1 MDRRTFLGSAALA
14 ASMLPLSSMVG
25 AAPASRG
32 RLLPVPLAKGDTIG
46 LVSPSS
52 ATDDSFNL
60 QLARE
65 AMEALGFKV
74 KAGAHYDARRGHLA
88 GTDAQRAGDLNA
100 MFADKTVK
108 AIICTRGGSGAARL
122 LPVALNK
129 GDTIGLVSPSSAT
142 DDSFNLQL
150 AREAMEALGFKVK
163 TGAHYDARR
172 GHLAGTDAQRAG
184 DLNSMFADK
193 TIKAIVCTR
202 GGSGAARLLPLLDY
216 DSIRRNPKVLLGYS
230 DITALHS
237 AIHAKT
243 GLVTFHGQIGSGS
256 WNKFNVDQFQRVL
269 LDRELVEY
277 RNKIELGDELVP
289 RQNRT
294 ITLRGGKARGELVGG
309 NLTVLTALAGSPY
322 LPDFSGKIL
331 FLEDVGEAPYRVDR
345 MFSTLKLMG
354 ALDKLAGFIFGEC
367 TDCKPGDGYG
377 SLTLEQIFDD
387 YITPLKI
394 PAYRGA
400 MIGHIREQ
408 FIVPVGGKV
417 ELDADAGTFR
427 LLEPVFQA

>member
-1 MDRRTFLGSAALA
+1 MDRRGFIRNAALA
-14 ASMLPLSSMVG
+14 ALLPSLGGMG
-25 AAPASRG
+25 TANAATRR
-32 RLLPVPLAKGDTIG
+32 RLLP
-46 LVSPSS
+46 
-52 ATDDSFNL
+52 
-60 QLARE
+60 
-65 AMEALGFKV
+65 
-74 KAGAHYDARRGHLA
+74 
-88 GTDAQRAGDLNA
+88 
-100 MFADKTVK
+100 
-108 AIICTRGGSGAARL
+108 
-122 LPVALNK
+122 LPLNK
-129 GDTIGLVSPSSAT
+129 GDTVGLVSPSSAT

-163 TGAHYDARR
+163 TGAHFAERR
-172 GHLAGTDAQRAG
+172 GHLAGTDAERAG
-184 DLNSMFADK
+184 DLNAMFADPSV
-193 TIKAIVCTR
+193 KAIVCTR

-216 DSIRRNPKVLLGYS
+216 DAIRRNPKVLLGYS
-230 DITALHS
+230 DITALHN

-243 GLVTFHGQIGSGS
+243 GLVTFHGPIGSGS
-256 WNKFNVDQFQRVL
+256 WNAFNVDQFQRVL
-269 LDRELVEY
+269 LNRELVEF
-277 RNKIELGDELVP
+277 RNKVDAGDELVP
-289 RQNRT
+289 RRNRT
-294 ITLRGGKARGELVGG
+294 ITITGGKARGELVGG

-331 FLEDVGEAPYRVDR
+331 FLEDVSEAPYRVDR

-354 ALDKLAGFIFGEC
+354 ALDKVAGVIFGEC

-387 YITPLKI
+387 HIRPLKV

-427 LLEPVFQA
+427 MLEPVFQA

>member
-1 MDRRTFLGSAALA
+1 MDRRQFLGSTALA
-14 ASMLPLSSMVG
+14 ATLLSLSGV
-25 AAPASRG
+25 ASSATPASHG
-32 RLLPVPLAKGDTIG
+32 RLLPVPLTKGDTVG

-52 ATDDSFNL
+52 ATDDSF
-60 QLARE
+60 
-65 AMEALGFKV
+65 
-74 KAGAHYDARRGHLA
+74 
-88 GTDAQRAGDLNA
+88 
-100 MFADKTVK
+100 
-108 AIICTRGGSGAARL
+108 S
-122 LPVALNK
+122 
-129 GDTIGLVSPSSAT
+129 
-142 DDSFNLQL
+142 LQL

-172 GHLAGTDAQRAG
+172 GHLAGTDAERAG
-184 DLNSMFADK
+184 DLNAMFADR
-193 TIKAIVCTR
+193 TVRAIVCTR

-243 GLVTFHGQIGSGS
+243 GLVTFHGQIGAGS

-277 RNKIELGDELVP
+277 RNKMELGDELVA

-294 ITLRGGKARGELVGG
+294 ITIRGDKAHGELVGG

-322 LPDFSGKIL
+322 LPDFTGKIL
-331 FLEDVGEAPYRVDR
+331 FLEDVGEAPYRIDR

-354 ALDKLAGFIFGEC
+354 ALDRVAGVIFGEC

-377 SLTLEQIFDD
+377 SLTLEQIVDD
-387 YITPLKI
+387 YITPLNI

>member
-14 ASMLPLSSMVG
+14 ASMLPLAG
-25 AAPASRG
+25 IARAGDASRG
-32 RLLPVPLAKGDTIG
+32 RLLPVPLRKGDTIG

-65 AMEALGFKV
+65 AMEALGF
-74 KAGAHYDARRGHLA
+74 R
-88 GTDAQRAGDLNA
+88 
-100 MFADKTVK
+100 
-108 AIICTRGGSGAARL
+108 
-122 LPVALNK
+122 
-129 GDTIGLVSPSSAT
+129 
-142 DDSFNLQL
+142 
-150 AREAMEALGFKVK
+150 VK

-172 GHLAGTDAQRAG
+172 GHLAGTDAERAG
-184 DLNSMFADK
+184 DLNAMFADGAV
-193 TIKAIVCTR
+193 KAIVCTR

-216 DSIRRNPKVLLGYS
+216 ERIRRNPKVLLGYS
-230 DITALHS
+230 DITALHC
-237 AIHAKT
+237 AINAKA

-256 WNKFNVDQFQRVL
+256 WNRFNVDQFQRVL

-277 RNKIELGDELVP
+277 RNKVELGDELVP

-294 ITLRGGKARGELVGG
+294 ITIRGGKARGELVGG

-322 LPDFSGKIL
+322 LPDFTGRIL
-331 FLEDVGEAPYRVDR
+331 FLEDVGEAPYRIDR

-354 ALDKLAGFIFGEC
+354 ALDKVAGVIFGEC
-367 TDCKPGDGYG
+367 SDCKPGDGYG
-377 SLTLEQIFDD
+377 SLTLEQILDD
-387 YITPLKI
+387 YIRPLEI

-427 LLEPVFQA
+427 LLETVFQA

>member
-1 MDRRTFLGSAALA
+1 MDRRQFLASTALLASALQVPASASAA
-14 ASMLPLSSMVG
+14 PRNG
-25 AAPASRG
+25 R
-32 RLLPVPLAKGDTIG
+32 RLLPVPLARGDTIG

-52 ATDDSFNL
+52 ASEDSFNL

-74 KAGAHYDARRGHLA
+74 KPGPHLGSRHGHLA
-88 GTDAQRAGDLNA
+88 GTDAERAGDLNA
-100 MFADKTVK
+100 MFAAPGV
-108 AIICTRGGSGAARL
+108 
-122 LPVALNK
+122 
-129 GDTIGLVSPSSAT
+129 
-142 DDSFNLQL
+142 
-150 AREAMEALGFKVK
+150 
-163 TGAHYDARR
+163 
-172 GHLAGTDAQRAG
+172 
-184 DLNSMFADK
+184 
-193 TIKAIVCTR
+193 KAIVCTR

-243 GLVTFHGQIGSGS
+243 GLVSFHGQIGSGS
-256 WNKFNVDQFQRVL
+256 WNRFNADQFRRVL

-277 RNKIELGDELVP
+277 RNKTDIGDELVQ

-294 ITLRGGKARGELVGG
+294 ITIRGGKARGELVGG
-309 NLTVLTALAGSPY
+309 NLTVLAALAGSPY
-322 LPDFSGKIL
+322 LPDFTGRIL

-354 ALDKLAGFIFGEC
+354 ALDRIAGFVFGEC

-377 SLTLEQIFDD
+377 SLTLEQILDH
-387 YITPLKI
+387 YILPLGI

-400 MIGHIREQ
+400 MIGHIRQQ
-408 FIVPVGGKV
+408 FIVPVGGRV

-427 LLEPVFQA
+427 LLEPVFRA

>member
-14 ASMLPLSSMVG
+14 ASLLPWSGIAS
-25 AAPASRG
+25 AASPVRG
-32 RLLPVPLAKGDTIG
+32 RLLPVPIAKGDTIG

-65 AMEALGFKV
+65 AMEAF
-74 KAGAHYDARRGHLA
+74 
-88 GTDAQRAGDLNA
+88 
-100 MFADKTVK
+100 
-108 AIICTRGGSGAARL
+108 
-122 LPVALNK
+122 
-129 GDTIGLVSPSSAT
+129 
-142 DDSFNLQL
+142 
-150 AREAMEALGFKVK
+150 GFKVK

-172 GHLAGTDAQRAG
+172 GHLAGTDAERAG
-184 DLNSMFADK
+184 DLNAMFADRAV
-193 TIKAIVCTR
+193 KAIICTR
-202 GGSGAARLLPLLDY
+202 GGSGAARLLQLLDY
-216 DSIRRNPKVLLGYS
+216 DVIRRNPKVLLGYS

-256 WNKFNVDQFQRVL
+256 WNKFNVEQFQRVL

-294 ITLRGGKARGELVGG
+294 ITIRGGKARGELVGG

-322 LPDFSGKIL
+322 LPDFDGKIL
-331 FLEDVGEAPYRVDR
+331 FLEDVSEAPYRVDR

-354 ALDKLAGFIFGEC
+354 ALDKVAGVIFGEC

-377 SLTLEQIFDD
+377 SLTLEQILDD
-387 YITPLKI
+387 YILPLKV

-408 FIVPVGGKV
+408 FIVPVGGEV